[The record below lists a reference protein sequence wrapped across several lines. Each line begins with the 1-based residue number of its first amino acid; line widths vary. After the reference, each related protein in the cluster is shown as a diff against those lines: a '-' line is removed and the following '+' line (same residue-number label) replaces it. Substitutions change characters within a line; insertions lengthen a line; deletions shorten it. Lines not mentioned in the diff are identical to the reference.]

1 MELAEFTP
9 ENELEKIIARA
20 MSGEALLDHVLDA
33 LLRSQIF
40 IPSRAEVRQDGSGLV
55 PLIYQIAPESPQ
67 LVAIFTS
74 WSRPRIY
81 IEIAKYVVQM
91 KGSEFVRRLAP
102 DTGLVVNLGYKAQ
115 LAINPDIVDE
125 LKSTLP

>member
-1 MELAEFTP
+1 M
-9 ENELEKIIARA
+9 
-20 MSGEALLDHVLDA
+20 
-33 LLRSQIF
+33 
-40 IPSRAEVRQDGSGLV
+40 

-91 KGSEFVRRLAP
+91 KGGEFVRRLAP

-125 LKSTLP
+125 LKSTFP

>member
-40 IPSRAEVRQDGSGLV
+40 IPSRAEVRQDGSGLAACSHLHV
-55 PLIYQIAPESPQ
+55 
-67 LVAIFTS
+67 LVS
-74 WSRPRIY
+74 S
-81 IEIAKYVVQM
+81 
-91 KGSEFVRRLAP
+91 
-102 DTGLVVNLGYKAQ
+102 
-115 LAINPDIVDE
+115 
-125 LKSTLP
+125 

>member
-1 MELAEFTP
+1 
-9 ENELEKIIARA
+9 
-20 MSGEALLDHVLDA
+20 
-33 LLRSQIF
+33 
-40 IPSRAEVRQDGSGLV
+40 
-55 PLIYQIAPESPQ
+55 
-67 LVAIFTS
+67 
-74 WSRPRIY
+74 
-81 IEIAKYVVQM
+81 M